1 MSNILEFSTFCPN
14 STFRHYIKITVWT
27 TACNPVE
34 IFLKIKQHGC
44 IPQQRSLWVPKNAT
58 NTCWFAGVLFYK
70 DTKH

>member
-1 MSNILEFSTFCPN
+1 MVLIEDSFHKTE
-14 STFRHYIKITVWT
+14 
-27 TACNPVE
+27 
-34 IFLKIKQHGC
+34 QHGC